1 MLFYRSIVTV
11 TLLVVSMTGYAQ
23 DFVYQPTN
31 PAFGGNY
38 LNYGWMLSSAKS
50 QNDFKDEAESDRSR
64 FESDPL
70 QDFEES
76 LNRQI
81 LGQITRNLFNSQFGE
96 EGLQE
101 GQYEMGNY
109 QIDVTPTGE
118 GTQITILDTGTGGET
133 TVSVPYF

>member
-1 MLFYRSIVTV
+1 MQCQRFILCVFFTALTQQSF
-11 TLLVVSMTGYAQ
+11 AQ

-38 LNYGWMLSSAKS
+38 LNYSWLLSSAQA
-50 QNDFKDEAESDRSR
+50 QNGFSEEQEDFNDRFDR
-64 FESDPL
+64 DPL
-70 QDFEES
+70 ADFEQT

-81 LGQITRNLFNSQFGE
+81 LSQITRQITQEQFGE

-101 GQYEMGNY
+101 GQYEIGNY
-109 QIDVTPTGE
+109 QIDVSPGAE
-118 GTQITILDTGTGGET
+118 AIQIVILDITTGSQT